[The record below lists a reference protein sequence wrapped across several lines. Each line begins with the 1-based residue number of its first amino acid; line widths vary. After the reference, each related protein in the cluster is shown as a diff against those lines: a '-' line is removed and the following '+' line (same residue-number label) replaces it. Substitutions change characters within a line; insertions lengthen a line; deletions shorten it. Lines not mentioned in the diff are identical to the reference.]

1 MYVFD
6 LAWAKI
12 KNVLGIKSFI
22 IRIIDDITY
31 ANTKQKMFMA
41 IFSLHSKYFDIVDF
55 DHLFLDTL
63 DLLFMIEIYSNHCSY
78 LEIASKIIAN
88 NEIDDDEL
96 RHVLLDWIY
105 NQPFFKHLIMIE
117 TPQAA
122 VEIEPVLTDATRI

>member
-6 LAWAKI
+6 LTWAKI

-78 LEIASKIIAN
+78 LEIASKIIM
-88 NEIDDDEL
+88 DDEIGDDEV
-96 RHVLLDWIY
+96 RHILLDWIY
-105 NQPFFKHLIMIE
+105 NQPFFKDLIMIE
-117 TPQAA
+117 TPQAT
-122 VEIEPVLTDATRI
+122 VEIEPVLTDATKI